1 MGMAFASALAWADDS
16 IGHGAGLSSTIH
28 VDGSSMVSVVP
39 DQAHLTMSFALR
51 GDDTRALER
60 TVTHQI
66 STLSRALHDYGV
78 MESDINASSIR
89 IQPQYRY
96 DQQRQQQVEQGF
108 LVERSIGLTLR
119 DLKQLAAIIQLATE
133 HQVSSVSPPHLSSS
147 QQEQAYR
154 QALEKAFEQAKQ
166 RAQRLAS
173 LAGLSLG
180 QARLINASQGY
191 RPPMPVATRAVMAM
205 AEDTSGYE
213 PGELNVTASVTVEF
227 QANP

>member
-1 MGMAFASALAWADDS
+1 MGMAFASALTWADDS
-16 IGHGAGLSSTIH
+16 MGQGRDLSSTIN
-28 VDGSSMVSVVP
+28 VDGSGMVSVVP
-39 DQAHLTMSFALR
+39 DQAHLTMNFALR

-60 TVTHQI
+60 TVTRQI
-66 STLSRALHDYGV
+66 TALTEALRDYGV
-78 MESDINASSIR
+78 LETDINASSIR

-108 LVERSIGLTLR
+108 LVERSIALTLR

-133 HQVSSVSPPHLSSS
+133 QKVSSVSPPHLSSS
-147 QQEQAYR
+147 QQEKAYR
-154 QALEKAFEQAKQ
+154 QALDEAFEQAKQ

-173 LAGLSLG
+173 VAGLSLG

-191 RPPMPVATRAVMAM
+191 RTPMPVATRAVMAM

-213 PGELNVTASVTVEF
+213 PGELNVTASITVEF